1 MSIADKNSLKD
12 VLGKVPETLRALMDE
27 NTKLASEINEY
38 RKRAQAEEIVDEMER
53 KGLTDSSISF
63 QDKVASLLDSGKDFE
78 VVREALKMASPN
90 LSFASVADTDS
101 EDSNTALEDFILGA
115 G

>member
-1 MSIADKNSLKD
+1 MGIADKNSLKD

-27 NTKLASEINEY
+27 NTKLASELDEF
-38 RKRAQAEEIVDEMER
+38 RKRAQAEEIVGEMDR
-53 KGLTDSSISF
+53 KGLTDVSVTF
-63 QDKVASLLDSGKDFE
+63 QEKVAALLDSGKDFD

-90 LSFASVADTDS
+90 LSFASVSDTDAD
-101 EDSNTALEDFILGA
+101 DSNTALEDFILGA